1 MISKLVSN
9 TFFILILEKPG
20 QQGGEAG
27 GSDELVPSLLDLRVG
42 KILDVKKVR
51 KYCKPTLIRVRKKK
65 MWKRLGREISRRKPL
80 NFEVHRKM
88 KSSRIIVG
96 LQEHEDLLVSICCE
110 LFMPITYIFDFEGNM
125 FLIVFS
131 VIASRSKAILSFA
144 V

>member
-9 TFFILILEKPG
+9 TTFILILEKPG

-65 MWKRLGREISRRKPL
+65 DVEKTWSRISRRKPL
-80 NFEVHRKM
+80 HFEVHREM

-96 LQEHEDLLVSICCE
+96 LQEHERFVGSHLLC
-110 LFMPITYIFDFEGNM
+110 
-125 FLIVFS
+125 IVHANYLYF
-131 VIASRSKAILSFA
+131 
-144 V
+144 

>member
-9 TFFILILEKPG
+9 TTFILILEKPG

-65 MWKRLGREISRRKPL
+65 
-80 NFEVHRKM
+80 
-88 KSSRIIVG
+88 
-96 LQEHEDLLVSICCE
+96 DLVAKLVAANHFI
-110 LFMPITYIFDFEGNM
+110 LRYI
-125 FLIVFS
+125 
-131 VIASRSKAILSFA
+131 AK
-144 V
+144 